1 MHSDHRIQD
10 KGINVRVLKERERDE
25 LILLLYRPKL
35 PLRPWISWN
44 SANRLDFTWFK
55 NHTSPMILV
64 KKKILRKKKKRNSLY
79 DIAAARRQDTRGF
92 EILLDLVRSIIEND
106 PLTRQRL
113 LLSGANLE
121 DADLLDALRRSP
133 QQIEI
138 GYHAILVEKL
148 AY

>member
-1 MHSDHRIQD
+1 
-10 KGINVRVLKERERDE
+10 
-25 LILLLYRPKL
+25 
-35 PLRPWISWN
+35 
-44 SANRLDFTWFK
+44 
-55 NHTSPMILV
+55 MILV